1 MSSLTTTQL
10 IPAIGFGGKKEDE
23 CIDIVRVA
31 CHQLV
36 VWNESSRQ
44 FEFGHFSVAEF
55 FSGDQRTHHRH
66 HDEVQREF
74 GPDKVWS
81 EISETC
87 ARLVAESGGSTM
99 PVPHASNYA
108 LTYWKLFSRYAREDF
123 LRWSKE
129 YQLQQGAR
137 VSPGPL
143 RTVKVAIIGN
153 GVQFDS
159 FHSSA
164 PKLTGVSFTDGNM
177 VGAVS
182 PWYIAESP
190 HASFIVSTIQDIN
203 PACEFYV
210 AKVCHNRHEALGV
223 DDKVMKVRIAML
235 PKGSKFLY

>member
-1 MSSLTTTQL
+1 LTTTQF
-10 IPAIGFGGKKEDE
+10 IPAIGFGWEKEDE
-23 CIDIVRVA
+23 CIDIVRMA

-55 FSGDQRTHHRH
+55 FSGDQRTHHH

-87 ARLVAESGGSTM
+87 ARLVAKSGGSTM

-123 LRWSKE
+123 LRWNKGF
-129 YQLQQGAR
+129 QLQQGAR
-137 VSPGPL
+137 NSPGPL
-143 RTVKVAIIGN
+143 RTVKAAIIGN
-153 GVQFDS
+153 GVDFES
-159 FHSSA
+159 FHLSA
-164 PKLTGVSFTDGNM
+164 PKLTGRSFITDENM
-177 VGAVS
+177 GRAS
-182 PWYIAESP
+182 HWWLAESP

-223 DDKVMKVRIAML
+223 DDKVMKVRIATL
-235 PKGSKFLY
+235 QKVSKFLY